1 MGTEEEGSG
10 VLVRGDALE
19 QGQGVANAVRGVGRQ
34 SRRGEEGI
42 DGNNLLEKS
51 GHGAKGMPKDGG
63 QVFAVFPLF
72 RQFQEDVFALF
83 EMESACNAIYV
94 RKKKR
99 MINGTVSRQS
109 DEAHDALGQYIAERP
124 DQHARLACGVVTAV
138 MTDAAPTRIPSQGV
152 RSTRPIC
159 FISSLTR
166 LTKQGTKIPHSIAP
180 QNAPGRGR

>member
-42 DGNNLLEKS
+42 DGNNFLEKS

-72 RQFQEDVFALF
+72 R
-83 EMESACNAIYV
+83 
-94 RKKKR
+94 
-99 MINGTVSRQS
+99 
-109 DEAHDALGQYIAERP
+109 
-124 DQHARLACGVVTAV
+124 
-138 MTDAAPTRIPSQGV
+138 
-152 RSTRPIC
+152 
-159 FISSLTR
+159 
-166 LTKQGTKIPHSIAP
+166 
-180 QNAPGRGR
+180 